1 MRLHLAVPALLSLT
15 LTSSALHAQSA
26 LVVARPTV
34 AHGDLPSVRVMD
46 MARGLVFRVYYDSV
60 SRQAALSAIPT
71 LADMYAELAQFT
83 GASGG
88 KVEWAAVAFVTD
100 RSYVS
105 PRIGSEVRWTV
116 TVEPTG
122 SIGGAGERDLYVTIP
137 HEQVH
142 SIQSSLVGQTPRWFS
157 EGQAEWAGLIVTE
170 HLRPALAGGERQEK
184 AAAFG
189 GVPRRLASWG
199 SVRVNPEA
207 ILRQM
212 TAEQRAHLAQDSTY
226 MPPGPWKLGPSD
238 MISDESELSARYGA
252 ALSLFAS
259 LERARGRDSLENWFR
274 ELWKEEKPLT
284 TEGIIASARATLRT
298 DLTSTL
304 VP

>member
-1 MRLHLAVPALLSLT
+1 
-15 LTSSALHAQSA
+15 
-26 LVVARPTV
+26 
-34 AHGDLPSVRVMD
+34 
-46 MARGLVFRVYYDSV
+46 
-60 SRQAALSAIPT
+60 
-71 LADMYAELAQFT
+71 MYAELAQST

-100 RSYVS
+100 RSYIS

-122 SIGGAGERDLYVTIP
+122 SIGGAGERDLYVTLP

-157 EGQAEWAGLIVTE
+157 EGHAEWAGLIVTE

-189 GVPRRLASWG
+189 GMPRRLSSWG
-199 SVRVNPEA
+199 SVMVNPEA

-212 TAEQRAHLAQDSTY
+212 TAEQRAHRAQDSTY

-252 ALSLFAS
+252 ALALIAS
-259 LERARGRDSLENWFR
+259 LERARGRDQLENWFR
-274 ELWKEEKPLT
+274 ELWKEGKPLT
-284 TEGIIASARATLRT
+284 TEGIIASARATLRI

-304 VP
+304 Q